1 MGSEMCIRDSSG
13 AKLDIDE
20 YSHGLVMIAQLDF
33 IGHHAKSTNGTYRLI
48 WTDRTPDGSRG
59 GNRESGHG
67 SWSLLLHDQ
76 IVTSGKLERPQE
88 GKVADNGVFIL
99 HDCMFGNG
107 LQSRFTAYDRDGQ
120 QLINQHFA
128 ANLMSN
134 SLSVS
139 YTHLTLPTIY
149 SV

>member
-1 MGSEMCIRDSSG
+1 MTGFLDRLFGKRTPERKGRSKRSG

-59 GNRESGHG
+59 GNRESRHG

-76 IVTSGKLERPQE
+76 IVTSVG
-88 GKVADNGVFIL
+88 A
-99 HDCMFGNG
+99 
-107 LQSRFTAYDRDGQ
+107 S
-120 QLINQHFA
+120 
-128 ANLMSN
+128 
-134 SLSVS
+134 SLARTSQP
-139 YTHLTLPTIY
+139 TL
-149 SV
+149 